1 MSEYVDLWSSHPC
14 RWEAWEAVWARA
26 VWLLCGEIIS
36 STLRG
41 PVGDRSGHSNFM
53 FRISTPLEQ

>member
-14 RWEAWEAVWARA
+14 RWEAWEAVW
-26 VWLLCGEIIS
+26 LLRGEIIS

>member
-14 RWEAWEAVWARA
+14 RWEAWEA